1 MPVLTQKWTTQ
12 WDIPGDSYKVYIN
25 TPDFRTIVCCNWAR
39 PNSGE
44 TDREVTI
51 EIKRYV
57 YNALRIRISFHLKD
71 NFDSE
76 YKIFPYNANILL
88 INHWV
93 ILFAERLTELL
104 EYVDNHESR
113 IEITLGTEKSKKKR
127 RHQITLGD
135 DIAHTIGIVSEAVY
149 LIEPGEIGLTS
160 AVLSA
165 MVNRIIYPDGK
176 TLIQD
181 AKNTG
186 LGDITAENYE
196 ESVKAALSNNRWQK
210 PLYALKP
217 FHSLM
222 RACGSLII
230 HPSTPVPGYMSRFD
244 RKNVNLDIMLSRSAS
259 TGVKPMSLRQ
269 LELTRKIIS
278 HNSGMTLLGNSL
290 LSPGFSKTLTS
301 ILSEETLGMST
312 DLLADSTSR
321 VCQEALMTATPDE
334 ALSIPGILAMRAVI
348 RSLAV
353 SMDSADEWEH
363 LRSVFLD
370 DTDRI
375 MHPVQSVESV
385 CPQMG
390 IVRSYVTDVLALAGL
405 LDNHLGSSSNDV
417 SILAL
422 TRKQFLAGN
431 AFRRVNKTMQLYHT
445 GVIKT
450 EVSPYSSLRD
460 SMGPLARNAF
470 EPLIVSLLTIAGI
483 EPNPSTSVSSTKE
496 FCSIII
502 PLVETLSSIERKAQQ
517 ASRHN

>member
-44 TDREVTI
+44 TDREITI

-57 YNALRIRISFHLKD
+57 YNALRIKISFHLKD

-76 YKIFPYNANILL
+76 YEIFPYNTNILL

-93 ILFAERLTELL
+93 ALLAERLTELL
-104 EYVDNHESR
+104 EHVDNYDSR
-113 IEITLGTEKSKKKR
+113 VEITLGTKKSKKKR
-127 RHQITLGD
+127 RHQVSLGD
-135 DIAHTIGIVSEAVY
+135 NISHTIGIVSEAVN
-149 LIEPGEIGLTS
+149 LIKPGETGLTA
-160 AVLSA
+160 AVLSVMA
-165 MVNRIIYPDGK
+165 NRINYPDGK

-181 AKNTG
+181 ARNTG

-196 ESVKAALSNNRWQK
+196 ESVKASLSNNKWQE

-244 RKNVNLDIMLSRSAS
+244 RKNVNLDIILSRSSS
-259 TGVKPMSLRQ
+259 TGVRPMSLRQ
-269 LELTRKIIS
+269 LELIQRIIS
-278 HNSGMTLLGNSL
+278 HDSGMILLGNSL
-290 LSPGFSKTLTS
+290 LSPRTSKTLTS
-301 ILSEETLGMST
+301 ILSEETLDMST
-312 DLLADSTSR
+312 DLLADSASR

-334 ALSIPGILAMRAVI
+334 ALSIPGVLAMRAVI
-348 RSLAV
+348 RSLAA
-353 SMDSADEWEH
+353 SMNSVDEWEH
-363 LRSVFLD
+363 LRSMFLG
-370 DTDRI
+370 DTNRV

-385 CPQMG
+385 CPQMR
-390 IVRSYVTDVLALAGL
+390 IVRSYVTDILALAGL

-417 SILAL
+417 SILSL

-445 GVIKT
+445 EVIKT

-460 SMGPLARNAF
+460 SMGPLARDVF
-470 EPLIVSLLTIAGI
+470 EPLIVSLLTIAGV
-483 EPNPSTSVSSTKE
+483 EPNPSTSVSSIKE
-496 FCSIII
+496 FCNIII
-502 PLVETLSSIERKAQQ
+502 PLVETMSAVEQNDQ
-517 ASRHN
+517 

>member
-44 TDREVTI
+44 TDREITI
-51 EIKRYV
+51 KIKRYV
-57 YNALRIRISFHLKD
+57 YNALRIRISFHLED
-71 NFDSE
+71 DFDPE
-76 YKIFPYNANILL
+76 YKIFPYSANILL

-93 ILFAERLTELL
+93 VLFAERLTELL
-104 EYVDNHESR
+104 EQVDNYDSR
-113 IEITLGTEKSKKKR
+113 VEIALSTKKSKKKR

-135 DIAHTIGIVSEAVY
+135 DISHTIGIVSEAVY

-165 MVNRIIYPDGK
+165 MANRIVYPDGK

-186 LGDITAENYE
+186 LGDITAENYD
-196 ESVKAALSNNRWQK
+196 ESVKAALSSNRWQE

-244 RKNVNLDIMLSRSAS
+244 RKNVNLDVMLGRSAS
-259 TGVKPMSLRQ
+259 TGVRSMSLRQ
-269 LELTRKIIS
+269 LELIQRIIN
-278 HNSGMTLLGNSL
+278 HDSGMILLGNSL
-290 LSPGFSKTLTS
+290 LSPGTSKTMTS
-301 ILSEETLGMST
+301 ILSEETLDMSA
-312 DLLADSTSR
+312 DMLAESAIE

-334 ALSIPGILAMRAVI
+334 ALSIPGVLAMRAVV
-348 RSLAV
+348 RSMAV
-353 SMDSADEWEH
+353 SMKPENEWEY

-375 MHPVQSVESV
+375 MHPVQDIASV

-390 IVRSYVTDVLALAGL
+390 IVRSYITDILALAGL
-405 LDNHLGSSSNDV
+405 LDNHLGISSDDM
-417 SILAL
+417 SILSL

-431 AFRRVNKTMQLYHT
+431 VFRKVNKTMQLYHT
-445 GVIKT
+445 GVIKMET
-450 EVSPYSSLRD
+450 SPYSSLRD
-460 SMGPLARNAF
+460 SMGPLARDVF
-470 EPLIVSLLTIAGI
+470 EPLIVSLLTIAGV

-502 PLVETLSSIERKAQQ
+502 PLVETLSTIERNDQ
-517 ASRHN
+517 

>member
-1 MPVLTQKWTTQ
+1 MPVLTQNWTTH
-12 WDIPGDSYKVYIN
+12 WDTPGDSYKVYIN
-25 TPDFRTIVCCNWAR
+25 TSDFRTIVSCNWAR

-44 TDREVTI
+44 TDREITI

-113 IEITLGTEKSKKKR
+113 IEITLGTEKSKKER

-135 DIAHTIGIVSEAVY
+135 DISHTIGIVSEAVY

-165 MVNRIIYPDGK
+165 MANRIVYPDGK

-181 AKNTG
+181 ARNTG

-196 ESVKAALSNNRWQK
+196 KSVKASLSNNKWQK

-222 RACGSLII
+222 RAGGSLII

-244 RKNVNLDIMLSRSAS
+244 RKNANIDIILSRSVS
-259 TGVKPMSLRQ
+259 TGVRPMSLRQ
-269 LELTRKIIS
+269 LELIQRIIN
-278 HNSGMTLLGNSL
+278 HDSGMILLGNSL
-290 LSPGFSKTLTS
+290 LGFGTSKTMTS
-301 ILSEETLGMST
+301 ILSEETLDMST
-312 DLLADSTSR
+312 DMLAGSAVE

-334 ALSIPGILAMRAVI
+334 ALSIPGVLAMRAVI

-363 LRSVFLD
+363 LRSMFLS
-370 DTDRI
+370 DTNRV
-375 MHPVQSVESV
+375 MHPVQDVASV

-390 IVRSYVTDVLALAGL
+390 IVRSYITDVLALAGL
-405 LDNHLGSSSNDV
+405 LDNHLGSSSDDM
-417 SILAL
+417 SILSL

-431 AFRRVNKTMQLYHT
+431 AFRRVNKTMQLYRT

-450 EVSPYSSLRD
+450 EVSTYSSLRD
-460 SMGPLARNAF
+460 SMGPLARDVF
-470 EPLIVSLLTIAGI
+470 EPLIVSLLTIVGV

-496 FCSIII
+496 FCSIMI
-502 PLVETLSSIERKAQQ
+502 PLVETLSSIERNT
-517 ASRHN
+517 R

>member
-1 MPVLTQKWTTQ
+1 MPVLTQNWTTH
-12 WDIPGDSYKVYIN
+12 WDTPGDSYKVYIN
-25 TPDFRTIVCCNWAR
+25 TSDFRTIVSCNWAR

-51 EIKRYV
+51 KIKRYV
-57 YNALRIRISFHLKD
+57 YNALRIRISFRLKD
-71 NFDSE
+71 KFDPE
-76 YKIFPYNANILL
+76 YKIFPYSANILR

-113 IEITLGTEKSKKKR
+113 VEITLGTEKSKKKH

-135 DIAHTIGIVSEAVY
+135 DISRIIGTVSEAVY

-165 MVNRIIYPDGK
+165 MANRIIYPDGK

-196 ESVKAALSNNRWQK
+196 ESVKAALSNNRWQE

-222 RACGSLII
+222 RACGALII

-244 RKNVNLDIMLSRSAS
+244 RKNVNLDIMLSRSSS
-259 TGVKPMSLRQ
+259 TGVRPMSLRQ
-269 LELTRKIIS
+269 LELIQRIIS
-278 HNSGMTLLGNSL
+278 HDSGMILLGNSL
-290 LSPGFSKTLTS
+290 LSTGTSKTMTS
-301 ILSEETLGMST
+301 ILSDETLDMDT
-312 DLLADSTSR
+312 DLLSETAVR
-321 VCQEALMTATPDE
+321 VCREALMTATPDE
-334 ALSIPGILAMRAVI
+334 ALSIPGVLAMRAVV

-353 SMDSADEWEH
+353 SMDSVDEWEQ

-375 MHPVQSVESV
+375 MHPVQDVASV

-417 SILAL
+417 SILSL

-445 GVIKT
+445 EVIKT

-460 SMGPLARNAF
+460 SMGPLARDAF
-470 EPLIVSLLTIAGI
+470 EPLIVSLLTIAGV

-496 FCSIII
+496 FCSIMI
-502 PLVETLSSIERKAQQ
+502 PLVKTLSAVEQNAQ
-517 ASRHN
+517 

>member
-1 MPVLTQKWTTQ
+1 MPALNQNWTTR
-12 WDIPGDSYKVYIN
+12 WDSPGDSYKVHTN
-25 TPDFRTIVCCNWAR
+25 TPDFRTLISCNWAR
-39 PNSGE
+39 PNSGD

-51 EIKRYV
+51 EAERHLSKIPE
-57 YNALRIRISFHLKD
+57 IRVSFYLED
-71 NFDSE
+71 DFDPE
-76 YKIFPYNANILL
+76 YKIFPYRANILL

-93 ILFAERLTELL
+93 ALFAERLTELL
-104 EYVDNHESR
+104 EHVDNYDSR
-113 IEITLGTEKSKKKR
+113 VEIALGTKKSQKKR
-127 RHQITLGD
+127 RHQVSLGD
-135 DIAHTIGIVSEAVY
+135 NIFHTISIVSEAVY

-165 MVNRIIYPDGK
+165 MANRIIYPDGK

-196 ESVKAALSNNRWQK
+196 ESVKAALSNNRWQE

-244 RKNVNLDIMLSRSAS
+244 RKNVNLDIMLSRSVS
-259 TGVKPMSLRQ
+259 TGVRPMSLRQ
-269 LELTRKIIS
+269 LEMIQRIIS
-278 HNSGMTLLGNSL
+278 HDSGMTLLGNSL
-290 LSPGFSKTLTS
+290 LSPRTSKTMTS
-301 ILSEETLGMST
+301 ILSEETLDMGADM
-312 DLLADSTSR
+312 LAESAVE
-321 VCQEALMTATPDE
+321 VCQEALITATPDE
-334 ALSIPGILAMRAVI
+334 ALSSPGVLAMRAVI

-353 SMDSADEWEH
+353 SMDSVDEWEQ

-375 MHPVQSVESV
+375 MHPVQDVASM

-390 IVRSYVTDVLALAGL
+390 IVRSYITDVLALAGL
-405 LDNHLGSSSNDV
+405 LDNHLGISSDSMSV
-417 SILAL
+417 LAL

-431 AFRRVNKTMQLYHT
+431 AFRRINKTMQLYHT
-445 GVIKT
+445 GVIKM
-450 EVSPYSSLRD
+450 EVSTYSSLRD
-460 SMGPLARNAF
+460 SMGPLARDVF
-470 EPLIVSLLTIAGI
+470 ESLIVSLLTIAGV

-496 FCSIII
+496 FCSIMI
-502 PLVETLSSIERKAQQ
+502 PLIETLSAI
-517 ASRHN
+517 